1 MEGHGEAFRSLY
13 KATKEGLVYGSVS
26 CKTADDDAISA
37 QLASHTD
44 IGKHS
49 LYLDRSI
56 EEVPAAWADD
66 DVELYID
73 SSACGKDLTI
83 GGGRTPLGETSAELD
98 SIGSAQLSSAG
109 ALGTPCAVLYP
120 IGTHYGL
127 SGG

>member
-1 MEGHGEAFRSLY
+1 MEGHGEAFCGLY

-26 CKTADDDAISA
+26 CKTADDDAVSA
-37 QLASHTD
+37 QLASHTNV
-44 IGKHS
+44 GKHS
-49 LYLDRSI
+49 LYLNRSI
-56 EEVPAAWADD
+56 EEVSAAWADD
-66 DVELYID
+66 DVELDID
-73 SSACGKDLTI
+73 SSACGEDLTI

-120 IGTHYGL
+120 IGTHYCL